1 MSLVLNVEILGEF
14 KNLTAATKGAQ
25 SQLQQLNARTSSIS
39 RGIRNSLAAIGIG
52 FSLRAVVDGIQE
64 SVQAA
69 SDLEQQFGALD
80 SVFKD
85 LSPSMQKFSRTL
97 SPIGLSAADASK
109 AMALLGSQLKGYGLP
124 VDKAAKKTRDLTVLA
139 ADLAATFGGTTLDAV
154 QSISAV
160 FRGEFDPIEKYGVAI
175 KKSDINARMAADGLK
190 GLTGAALKQAE
201 AQTALTLLFEK
212 TTDAQGQSRRES
224 QSYASQMAFLKA
236 EFDNTKAA
244 LGQALI
250 PVFIEFAQEIRN
262 NLPQIKELVGQFI
275 DFVKRASEAA
285 LWVVRNKD
293 WLVPIVVGIG
303 AVGLAIKALDALT
316 ALSAVSINTNMLKG
330 FGWISVVVAGL
341 EGIIWLQKQLDFSGS
356 NIAASGGSSGALNFS
371 GSSGA
376 SPSAGGSNMTF
387 TTPKAAPKAAAKPNV
402 VVNVKTTQTAQ
413 QIANAVN
420 KGSFYSGTQL
430 LRGGR

>member
-25 SQLQQLNARTSSIS
+25 TQLQQMNARATKVS
-39 RGIRNSLAAIGIG
+39 RSIRNAFAAIGIG

-64 SVQAA
+64 SVKAA

-85 LSPSMQKFSRTL
+85 LSPSLQSFSKTL

-124 VDKAAKKTRDLTVLA
+124 VDQAAKKTKDLTLLA

-175 KKSDINARMAADGLK
+175 KKSDINARMAADGLT

-212 TTDAQGQSRRES
+212 TTDAQGQANRES
-224 QSYASQMAFLKA
+224 QSYASQMAFLTA

-262 NLPQIKELVGQFI
+262 NLPQIKELVAGFI
-275 DFVKRASEAA
+275 EFVRVASEAA

-293 WLVPIVVGIG
+293 WLVPIIVSIG
-303 AVGLAIKALDALT
+303 ALGAAIKTLEVISSI
-316 ALSAVSINTNMLKG
+316 SAININTNMLKG
-330 FGWISVVVAGL
+330 FGWISVVAAGL
-341 EGIIWLQKQLDFSGS
+341 QGIIWLQSQLDFSQT
-356 NIAASGGSSGALNFS
+356 NLNASGGALNLS
-371 GSSGA
+371 GQSTA

-387 TTPKAAPKAAAKPNV
+387 NTPKTTKAPTVVQNIKITGTQSAKQINTTL
-402 VVNVKTTQTAQ
+402 VKQAT
-413 QIANAVN
+413 
-420 KGSFYSGTQL
+420 SSGTKL
-430 LRGGR
+430 LLDPRTLG

>member
-1 MSLVLNVEILGEF
+1 MSLVLQVDILGEY

-25 SQLQQLNARTSSIS
+25 NQLSQLNKRTQSIS
-39 RGIRNSLAAIGIG
+39 RGMRNALAAIGIG
-52 FSLRAVVDGIQE
+52 FSLRTVINGIQE

-85 LSPSMQKFSRTL
+85 ISPSMQKFSRTL

-124 VDKAAKKTRDLTVLA
+124 VDQAAKKTKDLTLLA

-212 TTDAQGQSRRES
+212 TTDAQGQANRES
-224 QSYASQMAFLKA
+224 QSYASQMAFLTA

-244 LGQALI
+244 LGEALI

-262 NLPQIKELVGQFI
+262 NLPQIKELVAGFI
-275 DFVKRASEAA
+275 EFVRVASEAA

-293 WLVPIVVGIG
+293 WLVPIIVSIG
-303 AVGLAIKALDALT
+303 ALAAAIKTLEAIT
-316 ALSAVSINTNMLKG
+316 AISSININANMLKG
-330 FGWISVVVAGL
+330 FGWISVVAAGL
-341 EGIIWLQKQLDFSGS
+341 QGIIWLQKQLDFSQA
-356 NIAASGGSSGALNFS
+356 NLNASGGALNFS
-371 GSSGA
+371 GQSTA
-376 SPSAGGSNMTF
+376 KPSAGGSNMAFSPTK
-387 TTPKAAPKAAAKPNV
+387 PKAKTPATNV
-402 VVNVKTTQTAQ
+402 TINVKTTQTAKETAKS
-413 QIANAVN
+413 IN
-420 KGSFYSGTQL
+420 KYVKVTGSNKLIPLG
-430 LRGGR
+430 